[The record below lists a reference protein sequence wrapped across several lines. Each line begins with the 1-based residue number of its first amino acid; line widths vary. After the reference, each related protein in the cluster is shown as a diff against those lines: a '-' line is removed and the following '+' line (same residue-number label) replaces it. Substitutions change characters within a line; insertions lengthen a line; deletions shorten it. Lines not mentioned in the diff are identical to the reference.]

1 MNTKLRQILITGK
14 RSKGNSKSQFYINL
28 AVVIGFIMFI
38 FWVTFLYP
46 KTFIDIKL
54 VLLFLL
60 LPGIIL
66 TPFIYKR
73 ILSICGYE
81 AHIKNNRKYN
91 AIIVSAVYF
100 LVTVPIGNIIV
111 TLLLFINYFFAQSE
125 IQTISTTP
133 FNIGENNSR
142 DTHSSYTHIEIEWD
156 NVKKRINVGNKSPES
171 ISDKFLKVKISKGLL
186 GYYIIRGYRFYDSN

>member
-1 MNTKLRQILITGK
+1 
-14 RSKGNSKSQFYINL
+14 
-28 AVVIGFIMFI
+28 MFI
-38 FWVTFLYP
+38 FWLIFLYP
-46 KTFIDIKL
+46 NTFIDIKV

-60 LPGIIL
+60 LPSIIL

-100 LVTVPIGNIIV
+100 LVTVSLGNIIV

-133 FNIGENNSR
+133 FNIGENKSR
-142 DTHSSYTHIEIEWD
+142 DSHSSYTYIKIEWD
-156 NVKKRINVGNKSPES
+156 NVKKRINVGNKSSES

-186 GYYIIRGYRFYDSN
+186 GYYIIRGYRFYDSQ